1 MSLVDILVTV
11 IIFIVLTALWC
22 FIAVKIAEHPFFFVH
37 RNIEKDK
44 QIIIPIIFIG
54 LGIYILMKS

>member
-22 FIAVKIAEHPFFFVH
+22 FIAVKIADHPFVH